1 MAVARPPAAEGELIV
16 LPRRGLG
23 ESPFTKVSLPFASTE
38 VEIWAW
44 PGEASVS
51 QALATS
57 TATGMQF
64 VFIMLADLRL
74 LDDNGQRQLTTGLGR
89 QSAIPRTNKRHA

>member
-1 MAVARPPAAEGELIV
+1 
-16 LPRRGLG
+16 
-23 ESPFTKVSLPFASTE
+23 LPFASTE

-51 QALATS
+51 HPPATS

-89 QSAIPRTNKRHA
+89 QSAIPRTNERHAYTREGGFSGVSIWRDRNYSNRSRRG

>member
-1 MAVARPPAAEGELIV
+1 
-16 LPRRGLG
+16 
-23 ESPFTKVSLPFASTE
+23 LPFASTE

-44 PGEASVS
+44 PGEASAS
-51 QALATS
+51 QPLATS

-74 LDDNGQRQLTTGLGR
+74 LTTTVRDSSHQAWEGR
-89 QSAIPRTNKRHA
+89 ALFREQTSDTHTPEKEASPA